1 MITLLYKGGKA
12 KLLHY
17 YMRGGVCPNDYECG
31 ILINSVYFCAR
42 DDSKDQLNQK
52 LIGFNP
58 NSGYSVPWGQQVVV
72 RRHRCEQTLRSRH
85 NQVYNCLYLPPGCD
99 QIWTAGIKNQKLY
112 WRLKKKNIFF
122 LLLTRWSGV
131 AIAYIMDLN
140 IAQFVVFQGY
150 NETMIPTPS
159 LSKISSYFLSQYD

>member
-1 MITLLYKGGKA
+1 MTPNSA
-12 KLLHY
+12 K
-17 YMRGGVCPNDYECG
+17 YECG
-31 ILINSVYFCAR
+31 ILINSVYFWAR

-131 AIAYIMDLN
+131 AIANMKDLN
-140 IAQFVVFQGY
+140 IARFVVFHDSNAKPLQRILVLLRSVWPRPFLGPICIQG
-150 NETMIPTPS
+150 EAEGVT
-159 LSKISSYFLSQYD
+159 